1 MITVNMTK
9 SPWSNKMIGQLQ
21 SNEIIPPKCVLGDHF
36 FHRTIFFH
44 IMVVVKYWMSETPF
58 FLVFV
63 LAQNM
68 LLAQFSSQAFGSILL
83 FPLRHGWCS
92 ARCHAGW
99 CVQSVSWSSAQRA
112 PSVPSCSLNVIVLR
126 ENPSCSLTAFALLF
140 FVWKSW
146 ARNVNLRKWLN
157 VRLILKVCVYIVKR
171 HRARSDTCY
180 RLNIFHFFFWRA
192 PGEKN
197 IEPVTRRWASNE
209 TLSPYAGLS
218 A

>member
-1 MITVNMTK
+1 
-9 SPWSNKMIGQLQ
+9 
-21 SNEIIPPKCVLGDHF
+21 
-36 FHRTIFFH
+36 
-44 IMVVVKYWMSETPF
+44 MSETPF

-68 LLAQFSSQAFGSILL
+68 LLAQFLSQAFGSILL
-83 FPLRHGWCS
+83 FPLRHAGVQPSAMPADVCS
-92 ARCHAGW
+92 LLAE
-99 CVQSVSWSSAQRA
+99 AQRNVLPQSHRA
-112 PSVPSCSLNVIVLR
+112 RSMSSCCVKTLR
-126 ENPSCSLTAFALLF
+126 ARSRFSRFFFVLF
-140 FVWKSW
+140 FFVFFWKSW

-180 RLNIFHFFFWRA
+180 RLNIFQFFFRRA

>member
-1 MITVNMTK
+1 MIILIHFLGRIANTMLNVWNSILPRFRTRSK
-9 SPWSNKMIGQLQ
+9 HVTGSVFLAGFWFHPVVSVASWLVFSPLPCRLMCAVCWLKLSATCSLSPI
-21 SNEIIPPKCVLGDHF
+21 VLAQC
-36 FHRTIFFH
+36 HRAAW
-44 IMVVVKYWMSETPF
+44 KP
-58 FLVFV
+58 FV
-63 LAQNM
+63 LA
-68 LLAQFSSQAFGSILL
+68 
-83 FPLRHGWCS
+83 HGF
-92 ARCHAGW
+92 R
-99 CVQSVSWSSAQRA
+99 V
-112 PSVPSCSLNVIVLR
+112 
-126 ENPSCSLTAFALLF
+126 FFF
-140 FVWKSW
+140 FVFFGKRW

-180 RLNIFHFFFWRA
+180 RLNIFHFFFRRA

>member
-1 MITVNMTK
+1 
-9 SPWSNKMIGQLQ
+9 
-21 SNEIIPPKCVLGDHF
+21 
-36 FHRTIFFH
+36 
-44 IMVVVKYWMSETPF
+44 MSETPF

-99 CVQSVSWSSAQRA
+99 CVQSVGWSSAQRA

-126 ENPSCSLTAFALLF
+126 ENPSCSLTVFRVFF
-140 FVWKSW
+140 FVFVFFGQSW
-146 ARNVNLRKWLN
+146 AHNVNLRKWLN

-180 RLNIFHFFFWRA
+180 RLIIFQFFFLARA
-192 PGEKN
+192 GRKKH
-197 IEPVTRRWASNE
+197 WARNE
-209 TLSPYAGLS
+209 TLSQ
-218 A
+218 